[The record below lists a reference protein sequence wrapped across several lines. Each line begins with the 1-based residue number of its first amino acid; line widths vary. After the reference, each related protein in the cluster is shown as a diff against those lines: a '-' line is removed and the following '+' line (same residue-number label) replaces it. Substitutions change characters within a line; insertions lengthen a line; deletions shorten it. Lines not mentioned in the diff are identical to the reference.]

1 MMADSDEVVKAVAC
15 DIQLGTSVLDA
26 YMLPDGEKRIGMTGV
41 SLALGYTDKWFSNRT
56 KRQSKW
62 LESLHSIGY
71 DGSQKPLSVI
81 QRFNGRFN
89 IPVNREATLA
99 TISVRD
105 FTKVVTFEGT
115 ARRNLKAIV
124 LMAAF
129 METGVENMLDLAF
142 SGKSVEFILEKI
154 VHYTKWT
161 YEELEEVL
169 AYNRDDVRSLYFPS
183 SAFT

>member
-1 MMADSDEVVKAVAC
+1 MADSDEVVKAVSC

-26 YMLPDGEKRIGMTGV
+26 YMLPDGEKRIGIEGV
-41 SLALGYTDKWFSNRT
+41 SLALGYTDRWFYNRT

-62 LESLHSIGY
+62 LKSLQGIGFTGAQKDLSIIRKL
-71 DGSQKPLSVI
+71 D
-81 QRFNGRFN
+81 GRF
-89 IPVNREATLA
+89 VRGASLA
-99 TISVRD
+99 KTISVRD
-105 FTKVVTFEGT
+105 FTKVVTYEGT
-115 ARRNLKAIV
+115 AQRNLRAIV

-129 METGVENMLDLAF
+129 METGVDNMLDLAF
-142 SGKSVEFILEKI
+142 SGKSIEFILEKI

-169 AYNRDDVRSLYFPS
+169 AYNRNDARSLYFPS

>member
-1 MMADSDEVVKAVAC
+1 MANAETDEVIKAVSC

-26 YMLPDGEKRIGMTGV
+26 YMLPSGEKRIGIEGV
-41 SLALGYTDKWFSNRT
+41 SLALGYTDRWFYNRT

-62 LESLHSIGY
+62 LDSLQGTGFTGAQKDLSIIRKL
-71 DGSQKPLSVI
+71 DGQFTRGAS
-81 QRFNGRFN
+81 
-89 IPVNREATLA
+89 LA
-99 TISVRD
+99 KTIGVRD
-105 FTKVVTFEGT
+105 FTKVVTYEGT
-115 ARRNLKAIV
+115 AQRNLRAIV

-169 AYNRDDVRSLYFPS
+169 AYNREEVRSLYFPP

>member
-1 MMADSDEVVKAVAC
+1 MADSDEVIKAVFC
-15 DIQLGTSVLDA
+15 DIPFGTSVLDA
-26 YMLPDGEKRIGMTGV
+26 YMLPDGEKRIGMRGV
-41 SLALGYTDKWFSNRT
+41 SLALGYTDKWFSTRT

-62 LESLHSIGY
+62 LESLYGMGY
-71 DGSQKPLSVI
+71 DGSQKTLSVI
-81 QRFNGRFN
+81 QNFNGRFN
-89 IPVNREATLA
+89 TSVSREVTLA

-129 METGVENMLDLAF
+129 METGVENVLDLAF
-142 SGKSVEFILEKI
+142 AGKSVEFILEKI

-169 AYNRDDVRSLYFPS
+169 AYNRDDARLLYFPP